1 MFLRFM
7 VIFEYKFD
15 SLPNISPWA
24 FHLCYFYIIKLSG
37 NKEKWVSEVWVS
49 VKYKVILRYMK
60 YKNLNIFTKYQ

>member
-49 VKYKVILRYMK
+49 VKCKVILRYMK